1 MPLFPTSEKY
11 VVKIPAAIVAITA
24 FFLAIAVVLLISH
37 DLGIENNRVRVTN
50 ELVSLATSAQEYYRR
65 PAILEGGAGSFRGLE
80 IWKLTGIPEGQ
91 EWVETENGRYTILK
105 LNRDRIV
112 LEGVGR
118 EIGDDEKSPVRVVL
132 QVWADSAKVMAEET
146 N

>member
-24 FFLAIAVVLLISH
+24 FFLAIALLLLISH
-37 DLGIENNRVRVTN
+37 DLGIENNRIKVTN
-50 ELVSLATSAQEYYRR
+50 ELVSLATKAQEYYRR
-65 PAILEGGAGSFRGLE
+65 ATILEGGAGGFSGLKM
-80 IWKLTGIPEGQ
+80 WRLTGAPEGQ
-91 EWVETENGRYTILK
+91 EWSETEDGRYTILE
-105 LNRDRIV
+105 LNNETLV

-118 EIGDDEKSPVRVVL
+118 EIGDDEESPVRVVL
-132 QVWADSAKVMAEET
+132 QVWADSSMVIPEET